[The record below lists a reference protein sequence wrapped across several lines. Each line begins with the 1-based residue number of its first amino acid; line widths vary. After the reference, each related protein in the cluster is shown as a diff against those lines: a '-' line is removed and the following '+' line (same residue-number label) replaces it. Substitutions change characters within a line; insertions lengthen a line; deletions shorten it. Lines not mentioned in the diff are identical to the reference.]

1 MYFERRIKLS
11 EFNDINNEEITEET
25 SAPQKTLGREILE
38 WILSIVIALVIAFTL
53 RNYVVIFA
61 RVDGESMLPT
71 LHHNERL
78 IVWRLGYEPENGD
91 VVILDP
97 PSGRGPY
104 VKRIIATE
112 GQTLRIDNVTGD
124 VFVDGEKIDEPYI
137 NNKTYSF
144 QQEFVVPEGYT
155 FVMGDN
161 RQNSHDSRSQDVG
174 FIKNKSI
181 YGEVV
186 LRIWP
191 LDMLG
196 TVD

>member
-1 MYFERRIKLS
+1 MT
-11 EFNDINNEEITEET
+11 EFNNTNNNEEIAEVTT
-25 SAPQKTLGREILE
+25 KKSIGREILE
-38 WILSIVIALVIAFTL
+38 WIASILVAVIVALVL

-78 IVWRLGYEPENGD
+78 VVWRLGYQPENGD
-91 VVILDP
+91 IVILDP

-104 VKRIIATE
+104 VKRVIATG
-112 GQTLRIDNVTGD
+112 GQTLRIDSTTGE
-124 VFVDGEKIDEPYI
+124 VFVDGVKIDEPYI
-137 NNKTYSF
+137 NNRTYSY
-144 QQEFVVPEGYT
+144 EEEYIVPEGYT

-161 RQNSHDSRSQDVG
+161 RGNSHDSRSQDVG
-174 FIKNKSI
+174 FIKNEKI

-191 LDMLG
+191 LDMFG
-196 TVD
+196 TVE

>member
-1 MYFERRIKLS
+1 MADFETS
-11 EFNDINNEEITEET
+11 NNEEITEIKPLKK
-25 SAPQKTLGREILE
+25 SIGREISE
-38 WILSIVIALVIAFTL
+38 WIISIVVALAIALLL
-53 RNYVVIFA
+53 RNFVVIFA
-61 RVDGESMLPT
+61 KVDGESMIPT

-78 IVWRLGYEPENGD
+78 VVWRLGYSPENGD
-91 VVILDP
+91 IVILDP

-104 VKRIIATE
+104 VKRVIATE
-112 GQTLRIDNVTGD
+112 GQTLKIDNLTGN

-137 NNKTYSF
+137 NNKTVSRG
-144 QQEFVVPEGYT
+144 QEEYVVPEGHT

-161 RQNSHDSRSQDVG
+161 RGNSHDSRSQDVG
-174 FIKNKSI
+174 FIKNESI

-191 LDMLG
+191 LNVFG